1 MGGTEDVL
9 PRPGKPAQQA
19 GASMRGKGRAL
30 LDKGNAAVD
39 RAKASRAGTF
49 WTRLNAVDFMNSA
62 FRFATFSW
70 ARRR

>member
-1 MGGTEDVL
+1 
-9 PRPGKPAQQA
+9 
-19 GASMRGKGRAL
+19 MRGKGRAL
-30 LDKGNAAVD
+30 LDKGNAAVG

-62 FRFATFSW
+62 FQFATFSW